1 MKRIAITIAALTFS
15 TGAFAISNI
24 DSDQNYGSVLVER
37 THPDSN
43 VVQKINTH
51 QTKYF
56 LGGNSSSYGSVLA
69 DLDAPERDKAR
80 ANTSERGLDAEISVG
95 HGLFLDSNDNQF

>member
-1 MKRIAITIAALTFS
+1 MKRIVITLAALSIS

-43 VVQKINTH
+43 VVQKITTH
-51 QTKYF
+51 KTKYF
-56 LGGNSSSYGSVLA
+56 LGGSGETHGSALA
-69 DLDAPERDKAR
+69 DLDAPRNDKAQ
-80 ANTSERGLDAEISVG
+80 SENRGLDSEISVG
-95 HGLFLDSNDNQF
+95 HGLFMDSNDDQF

>member
-1 MKRIAITIAALTFS
+1 MKRIVLTLAALTFS
-15 TGAFAISNI
+15 TSAFAISNI

-37 THPDSN
+37 SHPASN

-56 LGGNSSSYGSVLA
+56 LGGNDTSYGSVLA
-69 DLDAPERDKAR
+69 DLDAPERENR
-80 ANTSERGLDAEISVG
+80 ATTSERGLESEISVG
-95 HGLFLDSNDNQF
+95 NGLFLDSNDNQF

>member
-1 MKRIAITIAALTFS
+1 MKRIVLTLAALTFS
-15 TGAFAISNI
+15 TSAFAISNI

-37 THPDSN
+37 SHPASN

-56 LGGNSSSYGSVLA
+56 LGGNDTSYGSVLA
-69 DLDAPERDKAR
+69 DLDAPERENR
-80 ANTSERGLDAEISVG
+80 ATSNERGLESEISVG
-95 HGLFLDSNDNQF
+95 NGLFLDSNDNQF